1 MSSFPPGNSASYPD
15 GNYGVFLYTYAKQPR
30 LQKQSST
37 NSMNSMGQ
45 PLGNYGDLPR
55 NIATSNAEDDE
66 EYLYGNSVTGRG
78 TYGTKTATGNSR
90 IYNCKHCQRAFTRE
104 EHLTRHILLTHNKLK
119 PYICGICNRP
129 FSRRDLL
136 LRHAKNL
143 HDGSEVAV
151 LRIRKLYKKLEK
163 DGPEVGDV
171 APVEEHG
178 DAQQRM
184 KMSVNMLV
192 S

>member
-1 MSSFPPGNSASYPD
+1 MSSLPSGSSASYPP
-15 GNYGVFLYTYAKQPR
+15 GNYGVFLYTYAKQLR
-30 LQKQSST
+30 EQKQDTT
-37 NSMNSMGQ
+37 NSVGQ
-45 PLGNYGDLPR
+45 PISSYGDLPR
-55 NIATSNAEDDE
+55 NLAAANVEDE
-66 EYLYGNSVTGRG
+66 EEYYYGNSVTSTGA
-78 TYGTKTATGNSR
+78 YGTKTATGNSR
-90 IYNCKHCQRAFTRE
+90 IYDCKHCQRAFTRE

-119 PYICGICNRP
+119 PYVCGICNRP

-163 DGPEVGDV
+163 DGPDDGV
-171 APVEEHG
+171 AALVEEHG
-178 DAQQRM
+178 HAQQRM
-184 KMSVNMLV
+184 KMSVDMLV